1 MGIAI
6 LSPHIQS
13 LFPVFGTV
21 RLISSLLIVVG
32 FNMSVSTTAT
42 IASFGGKLLKLAHN
56 ASTTG
61 CEMKFNLYLPPQA
74 SSSKVPLL
82 IWLSGL
88 TCTAD
93 NCAEKGFFQHGAS
106 KKGIAVLYPDTS
118 PRGIGIKGED
128 DAYDFGTGAGFYVDA
143 TADPWSK
150 NYKMYSYITDELPKT
165 VFSAFAD
172 QIDSSRVSI
181 SGHSMGGHGALSL
194 YLRNPGKYKS
204 VSAFAPIANPLKCPW
219 GEKAFKGYFG
229 ESDWQKKGAEH
240 DSTER
245 LKKWK
250 GGDLDIL
257 IDVGTGDNFYK
268 QGQLLPENFIAA
280 AKEIGQEKGVN
291 VRFQPDYDHS
301 YYTMATFS
309 DDHIDHA
316 AKYLFA
322 YGKKKGQ

>member
-1 MGIAI
+1 
-6 LSPHIQS
+6 
-13 LFPVFGTV
+13 
-21 RLISSLLIVVG
+21 
-32 FNMSVSTTAT
+32 MSVTTLAT
-42 IASFGGKLLKLAHN
+42 IASFGGKLLKLSHK

-74 SSSKVPLL
+74 TTNSLHKVPLF

-93 NCAEKGFFQHGAS
+93 NCSEKGFFQHGAS
-106 KKGIAVLYPDTS
+106 KKGIAILYPDTS
-118 PRGIGIKGED
+118 PRSVGIQGED
-128 DAYDFGTGAGFYVDA
+128 DSWDFGTGAGFYVDA
-143 TADPWSK
+143 TASPWSN
-150 NYKMYSYITDELPKT
+150 NYKMYSYITEELPKT
-165 VFSAFAD
+165 VFENFD

-194 YLRNPGKYKS
+194 YLKNPGKYKS

-229 ESDWQKKGAEH
+229 ESDWQKKGAQH
-240 DSTER
+240 DSTEL
-245 LKKWK
+245 LKQWK

-280 AKEIGQEKGVN
+280 AKEIGQEKGVK

-309 DDHIDHA
+309 DDHINHA

-322 YGKKKGQ
+322 YGAQKHPKL